1 MTHLEALELI
11 KSNISNLEIKTTE
24 ANLQN
29 VSQAM
34 HILNALIEMEH
45 KALREAE
52 QAIAEE

>member
-34 HILNALIEMEH
+34 QILNALIEMEH